1 MPTGQASI
9 IISGPASSMATGLF
23 TTEALMIL
31 KVTVLK
37 GSVDIFSVNIDVR
50 QPSELSTGVKAA
62 LDEFR
67 RVSPKHRFWTA
78 ISKSSSIRHKSTP
91 TCDSRRKRRDM
102 NTVARLELALSK
114 NRLFLRSE
122 SRLII
127 SAVTQCRYQQLR
139 SVDIR
144 CRLVALNVIAGTA
157 RSQQLSGAI
166 QKTNARREFF
176 SP

>member
-50 QPSELSTGVKAA
+50 QPRELSTGVKAA

-67 RVSPKHRFWTA
+67 RVSPKHRFWTV

-91 TCDSRRKRRDM
+91 RRLACGSRRKRRYEH
-102 NTVARLELALSK
+102 TR
-114 NRLFLRSE
+114 
-122 SRLII
+122 I
-127 SAVTQCRYQQLR
+127 
-139 SVDIR
+139 
-144 CRLVALNVIAGTA
+144 
-157 RSQQLSGAI
+157 
-166 QKTNARREFF
+166 
-176 SP
+176 